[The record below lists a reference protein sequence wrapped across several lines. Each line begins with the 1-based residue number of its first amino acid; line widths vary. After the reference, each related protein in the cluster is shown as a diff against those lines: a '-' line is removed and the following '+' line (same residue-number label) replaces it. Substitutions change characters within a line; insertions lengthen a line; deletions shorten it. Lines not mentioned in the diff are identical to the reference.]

1 MNLDYVGKENI
12 LGRAE
17 TDFVKTKA
25 TGTQSEMGRDAFL
38 RILVTQ
44 LKLQDPTNPLDD
56 KQLTAQLAQFSSLES
71 LNNIQDTVE
80 KIASKL
86 DDTNI
91 LSGLK
96 FLGTEVRAPG
106 NEIVKQDGEI
116 SQVTYKLNGDATRTY
131 VNIFDQYGNIVNTI
145 ELGPKNQ
152 GTYTFEWDGKDFDGN
167 ELPDGQYSVSFGA
180 EGADGESVLIDTEV
194 YGKVVGVTKQDSNI
208 ILELED
214 GRKVSMDQVESVTYL
229 SHKDS
234 GETASTTENSKENSE
249 KNSEENSES
258 EDTSDSQ
265 E

>member
-25 TGTQSEMGRDAFL
+25 TGTQSKMGKDAFL
-38 RILVTQ
+38 QLLVTQ

-56 KQLTAQLAQFSSLES
+56 KQLTAQLAQFSSLEA
-71 LNNIQDTVE
+71 LNNIQNTVE
-80 KIASKL
+80 KLASKF
-86 DDTNI
+86 DDSNI

-131 VNIFDQYGNIVNTI
+131 VNIFDQYGNIVNTV

-167 ELPDGQYSVSFGA
+167 VLPDGQYSLAFGA
-180 EGADGESVLIDTEV
+180 EGPDGESVLIDTEV

-214 GRKVSMDQVESVTYL
+214 GRKVSMDQVESVSYL
-229 SHKDS
+229 SHEES
-234 GETASTTENSKENSE
+234 GETPSTT
-249 KNSEENSES
+249 ENSES
-258 EDTSDSQ
+258 EDSSDSQ

>member
-17 TDFVKTKA
+17 TDFVKTRA
-25 TGTQSEMGRDAFL
+25 TGTQSKMGKDAFL
-38 RILVTQ
+38 QLLVTQ
-44 LKLQDPTNPLDD
+44 LKLQDPTNPMDD

-71 LNNIQDTVE
+71 LNNIQNTVE
-80 KIASKL
+80 KIASKF

-96 FLGTEVRAPG
+96 FLGTEVRVSG
-106 NEIVKQDGEI
+106 KEIIKQDGKI

-131 VNIFDQYGNIVNTI
+131 VNIFDQYGNIVNTV
-145 ELGPKNQ
+145 ELGPKSEGSYIFQ
-152 GTYTFEWDGKDFDGN
+152 WDGKDFDGN
-167 ELPDGQYSVSFGA
+167 VLPDGQYSLAFGA
-180 EGADGESVLIDTEV
+180 EGPDGESVLIDTEV

-214 GRKVSMDQVESVTYL
+214 GRKVSMDKVESVSY
-229 SHKDS
+229 SSYGES
-234 GETASTTENSKENSE
+234 GEPSSTTE
-249 KNSEENSES
+249 NSEENSES
-258 EDTSDSQ
+258 EDSSDSH

>member
-25 TGTQSEMGRDAFL
+25 TGTQSKMGKDAFL
-38 RILVTQ
+38 QLLVTQ

-56 KQLTAQLAQFSSLES
+56 KQLIAQLAQFSSLES
-71 LNNIQDTVE
+71 LNNIQNTVE
-80 KIASKL
+80 KLASKF
-86 DDTNI
+86 DDSNI

-131 VNIFDQYGNIVNTI
+131 VNIFDQYGNIVNTV

-167 ELPDGQYSVSFGA
+167 VLPDGQYSLAFGA
-180 EGADGESVLIDTEV
+180 EGPDGESVLIDTEV

-214 GRKVSMDQVESVTYL
+214 GRKVSMDQVESVSYL
-229 SHKDS
+229 SHEES
-234 GETASTTENSKENSE
+234 GETPSTT
-249 KNSEENSES
+249 ENSES
-258 EDTSDSQ
+258 EDSSDSQ

>member
-17 TDFVKTKA
+17 TDFVKTKT
-25 TGTQSEMGRDAFL
+25 TGTQSKMGKDAFL
-38 RILVTQ
+38 QLLVTQ
-44 LKLQDPTNPLDD
+44 LKLQDPTNPMDD

-71 LNNIQDTVE
+71 LNNIQNTVE
-80 KIASKL
+80 KIASKF

-96 FLGTEVRAPG
+96 FLGTEVRVSG
-106 NEIVKQDGEI
+106 KEIIKQDGKI
-116 SQVTYKLNGDATRTY
+116 SQVIYKLNGDATRTY
-131 VNIFDQYGNIVNTI
+131 VNIFDQYGNIVNTV

-167 ELPDGQYSVSFGA
+167 VLPDGQYSLAFGA
-180 EGADGESVLIDTEV
+180 ERVNGESVLIDTEV

-214 GRKVSMDQVESVTYL
+214 GRKVSMDKVESVSYS
-229 SHKDS
+229 SHEERE
-234 GETASTTENSKENSE
+234 ETSLTTEH
-249 KNSEENSES
+249 SEENSEF
-258 EDTSDSQ
+258 EDSSDSQ

>member
-12 LGRAE
+12 LGRTE

-25 TGTQSEMGRDAFL
+25 TGTQSKMGRDAFL
-38 RILVTQ
+38 QLLVTQ

-80 KIASKL
+80 RIDSKL
-86 DDTNI
+86 NESNI

-131 VNIFDQYGNIVNTI
+131 VNIFDQYGNIVNTV

-167 ELPDGQYSVSFGA
+167 VLSDGQYSLAFGA
-180 EGADGESVLIDTEV
+180 EGTDGESILIDTEV

-208 ILELED
+208 ILDLED
-214 GRKVSMDQVESVTYL
+214 GRKVYMDQVESVSYL

-234 GETASTTENSKENSE
+234 GETVSTI
-249 KNSEENSES
+249 ENSES
-258 EDTSDSQ
+258 EDSSDSQ